1 MPDLDLAHRGI
12 DAGLR
17 REENV
22 RLKPYLDTTGT
33 PTIGIGCTTYL
44 DGRPVR
50 ITDPPIT
57 AEQCNRMQAVNIDR
71 YMHDVVEMVHGECT
85 TNQLIAL
92 VICAYNIGLQAMRG
106 STMIRQHIAGNYVAA
121 ARAFGLWNKSHS
133 GPGRSLVDDPVLTGR
148 RAREAAIYI
157 TDDHPEQTGRM
168 PQAVG
173 GETSLARSPINLGG
187 AATIGGGVLTGLGS
201 LTADDGG
208 LTGKL
213 GALTGVVDAGKA
225 AVASLSGILGGMKPI
240 TLLAIVLVVAGWQ
253 IVRWRR
259 QQRRDGWA

>member
-1 MPDLDLAHRGI
+1 MADLDLARREI
-12 DAGLR
+12 DALLR
-17 REENV
+17 REEGV
-22 RLKPYLDTTGT
+22 RLRPYLDSTGT

-44 DGRPVR
+44 DGRAVR
-50 ITDPPIT
+50 ISDPPIT
-57 AEQCNRMQAVNIDR
+57 AEQCARMQAVNIDR
-71 YMHDVVEMVHGECT
+71 YMHDVLEMVHGQCT

-92 VICAYNIGLQAMRG
+92 VGCGYNIGLDALRR
-106 STMIRQHIAGNYVAA
+106 STMTRQHLAGNYAAA

-133 GPGRSLVDDPVLTGR
+133 GPGRALIDDPVLTGR
-148 RAREAAIYI
+148 RAREAATYM
-157 TDDHPEQTGRM
+157 TDDHQDQTGRM

-173 GETSLARSPINLGG
+173 GEASLARSPINLGG
-187 AATIGGGVLTGLGS
+187 AATIGGGVLTGLCS

-208 LTGKL
+208 LSGQL

-225 AVASLSGILGGMKPI
+225 AVASLSGILGMKPI